1 MTKQTTAFT
10 AISRTAISALL
21 LCAVGIAAT
30 GCHPR
35 PEITASSREEAMEKC
50 LDDIDR
56 ELTVI
61 KKERAR
67 AKADPESASF
77 KTNENYYSDYQYTF
91 LLDDEYDT
99 IEITQA
105 FCKPS
110 RNRYH
115 KDLWHNTGYVEYL
128 ERPTE
133 KAFNGRTKVEVVI
146 VSYGYTWKEQPR

>member
-105 FCKPS
+105 FASQAGTDITRTCGTTLATS
-110 RNRYH
+110 
-115 KDLWHNTGYVEYL
+115 NTSSVL
-128 ERPTE
+128 LRRHSTE
-133 KAFNGRTKVEVVI
+133 GQR
-146 VSYGYTWKEQPR
+146 WRW